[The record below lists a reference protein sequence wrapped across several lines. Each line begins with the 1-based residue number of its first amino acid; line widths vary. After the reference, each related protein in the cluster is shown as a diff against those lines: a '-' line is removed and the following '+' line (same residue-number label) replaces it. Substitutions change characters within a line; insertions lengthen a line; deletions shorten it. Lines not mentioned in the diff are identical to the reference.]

1 MKNIFPCI
9 NVFTTISHKL
19 NKPYKMKEES
29 DNSSVPYNF
38 SRCFN
43 DQCPQA
49 SKCLRYV
56 AAQNETA
63 DYLYISIVNPV
74 RYPADGNQCECFK
87 TTVKVHVA
95 WGLKRLLDRIPYEDA
110 VSIRIQLVGHYGKTG
125 YYRFYRGERGLMP
138 KDQAY
143 IRQLFRNKGIKEE
156 PTYQRYTEEYIW

>member
-1 MKNIFPCI
+1 
-9 NVFTTISHKL
+9 
-19 NKPYKMKEES
+19 MKEES
-29 DNSSVPYNF
+29 DSPSVPYNF

-49 SKCLRYV
+49 LKCLRYI

-63 DYLYISIVNPV
+63 DYLYISIVNPA

-87 TTVKVHVA
+87 TAVKVHVA

-110 VSIRIQLVGHYGKTG
+110 VSIRIQMVGHYGKTG
-125 YYRFYRGERGLMP
+125 SIVENGGLMP

-143 IRQLFRNKGIKEE
+143 IKQLFRNKGIKEE
-156 PTYQRYTEEYIW
+156 PTYQHYTEEYIW